1 MNRSINDNG
10 KSLKEDTTEQAVVLK
25 SGLPHDSPPKSA
37 AGLDAY
43 FYAFDSE
50 IKMAPSGV
58 SETVF
63 DFENGLIVGLSWWGC
78 SNADK
83 QETDV
88 PDEVAENSSSIS
100 VAVQTDAQRIHMST
114 MTDDEFPVFGY
125 PSFRSKLFYL
135 ETKIFGFNN
144 KVTSEMLEPHL
155 GCMHA
160 HNISN
165 CYQVNKWMN
174 PLNLWVLERKACE
187 ERRMNQNLPRA

>member
-1 MNRSINDNG
+1 MKKCTHSLWAPERKRLSLSKPNKKVLNRSINDNG

-50 IKMAPSGV
+50 IKMAPSDV

-83 QETDV
+83 QETDL

-100 VAVQTDAQRIHMST
+100 VAVQTDAQRIL
-114 MTDDEFPVFGY
+114 
-125 PSFRSKLFYL
+125 FR
-135 ETKIFGFNN
+135 N
-144 KVTSEMLEPHL
+144 
-155 GCMHA
+155 
-160 HNISN
+160 
-165 CYQVNKWMN
+165 
-174 PLNLWVLERKACE
+174 
-187 ERRMNQNLPRA
+187 